1 MTPQSPP
8 TISAC
13 ATGPS
18 SLASLA
24 AASVS
29 GPAQHRKPAWFR
41 LKLPTAPE
49 FAGTTALV
57 RDLRLHTVCES
68 AHCPNR
74 WECWSRSTATFM
86 IAGNRCTRAC
96 GFCAVNTAKPLPLEA
111 DEPDR
116 VAEGCRRLGLRH
128 VVITMVARDDLKDGA
143 AQHVAQT
150 LLAVR
155 RQNAG
160 IIVEVLTSDF
170 NGRPESIHAVL
181 DAIPDI
187 FNHNIETVE
196 RLTPAVR
203 SRATYRRSLD
213 VLRIAR
219 AHAPQMITKSGLML
233 GLGETDDEITTALRD
248 LRSVACDIVTIGQ
261 YLQPSPQHL
270 PVVRWVEPEEF
281 NRWGRLALELGFRSV
296 ASGPLV
302 RSSYH
307 ADTVDVDSLRKVLTA

>member
-1 MTPQSPP
+1 MTHHHPSPTVTDRADP
-8 TISAC
+8 
-13 ATGPS
+13 PR
-18 SLASLA
+18 
-24 AASVS
+24 
-29 GPAQHRKPAWFR
+29 PRKPAWFR

-96 GFCAVNTAKPLPLEA
+96 GFCAVDTAKPLPLEP

-116 VAEGCRRLGLRH
+116 VAEACRRLGLRH
-128 VVITMVARDDLKDGA
+128 VVITMVARDDLRDGA
-143 AQHVAQT
+143 AAHVAHT
-150 LLAVR
+150 IRAVR
-155 RQNAG
+155 AAIPG

-170 NGRPESIHAVL
+170 NGRPESVGAVL
-181 DAIPDI
+181 DASPDI

-196 RLTPAVR
+196 RLTPEVR
-203 SRATYRRSLD
+203 SRATYGRSLE
-213 VLRIAR
+213 VLHIAR
-219 AHAPQMITKSGLML
+219 AHAPHIITKSGLML
-233 GLGETDDEITTALRD
+233 GLGEAGDEVAAALRD
-248 LRSVACDIVTIGQ
+248 LRATGCDIVTIGQ
-261 YLQPSPQHL
+261 YLQPSPKHL
-270 PVVRWVEPEEF
+270 PVARWVEPDEF
-281 NRWGRLALELGFRSV
+281 NRWGRFASDLGFRSV

-307 ADTVDVDSLRKVLTA
+307 ADSVNVESLRGLLSTSPA